1 MLVNHKVS
9 ARGNLAPTFLLTYFW
24 RSGYRASV
32 TSFHS
37 ASGSTAKVTATA
49 SDRNWTSFS
58 FLLFCFDSDLF
69 RVMRSRRCGAVRGTE
84 VFVQCTHASISLL
97 LFSRCDYRIMTS
109 SSEKWLEAPIVPS
122 HRGLPTGA
130 AICLHFLL
138 SRLVFSGILSV
149 PFSFLFFLYNK
160 CIILWLPH

>member
-69 RVMRSRRCGAVRGTE
+69 RVMRSRRHGSVCSVHACFDLVTAFLTMRLSHYDFIIRKVIGSVYCCSVVVYQQVPRFVYIFCSLVLFFRGFW
-84 VFVQCTHASISLL
+84 VYL
-97 LFSRCDYRIMTS
+97 
-109 SSEKWLEAPIVPS
+109 S
-122 HRGLPTGA
+122 H
-130 AICLHFLL
+130 F
-138 SRLVFSGILSV
+138 F
-149 PFSFLFFLYNK
+149 FFLYNK

>member
-24 RSGYRASV
+24 RSGYHASV
-32 TSFHS
+32 ASFHS
-37 ASGSTAKVTATA
+37 ASGSTAKVTAAA

-69 RVMRSRRCGAVRGTE
+69 RVMRSRRCGTE

-109 SSEKWLEAPIVPS
+109 SSEKWLVGSAHCSVVVYQQVPRFVYIFCS
-122 HRGLPTGA
+122 
-130 AICLHFLL
+130 
-138 SRLVFSGILSV
+138 LV
-149 PFSFLFFLYNK
+149 LFFRGFWVYLSHFFFF
-160 CIILWLPH
+160 CIISV

>member
-24 RSGYRASV
+24 RPGYRASV

-69 RVMRSRRCGAVRGTE
+69 RVMRSRRHGSVCSV
-84 VFVQCTHASISLL
+84 HACFDLVTAFLTKRLSHYDFIIRKVIGWKRP
-97 LFSRCDYRIMTS
+97 LFR
-109 SSEKWLEAPIVPS
+109 
-122 HRGLPTGA
+122 RGLPTGA

-149 PFSFLFFLYNK
+149 PFSFLFF
-160 CIILWLPH
+160 CIISV